1 LDHKPQTFEHMCE
14 LFSTIMTH
22 P

>member
-1 LDHKPQTFEHMCE
+1 MCE